1 MKRLLFDL
9 KSTQPVRQIKRHG
22 GGKYGEVVLRRIL
35 ERNMPVCCCYD
46 SHKWINPDIIDSL
59 KKNQCRL
66 YDLQIISLEEIA
78 KNEDIDILY
87 IPNITNVLDY
97 MEFRG
102 CQMIGTVHD
111 LRSLEKPLDSGQM
124 GYKPWNN
131 IYRYSL
137 KWIFENLDKRKKRK
151 EFYNEFL
158 TDNFNFVTVSNH
170 TAYSFKCLYP
180 EFKEVGIPVF
190 YAPSTSVLETTEK
203 EYNEKYF
210 LLVSANRYYKNNLRA
225 IKALDELFSYGYME
239 GYRVKVTGVSNPY
252 KAFWYKIKNIDRF
265 DFVGFVDEQELDHL
279 YHDAY
284 CLIYPTLQEGFG
296 YPPLEAMHYGV
307 PVLSSPLTSIPEV
320 LGGSAIYFN
329 PFSVEEIMNRILQI
343 LDENTHAQY
352 SQLARER
359 YELITKRQKEDL
371 DKLIDYI
378 YNFEK

>member
-1 MKRLLFDL
+1 MNNLLFDL

-22 GGKYGEVVLRRIL
+22 GGKYGEVILGRIL
-35 ERNMPVCCCYD
+35 NRNLPVCCCYD
-46 SHKWINPDIIDSL
+46 SQKWINPDIIDLL
-59 KKNQCRL
+59 KEKKCQL
-66 YDLQIISLEEIA
+66 YDLNKNSLDKIVDCER
-78 KNEDIDILY
+78 IDVFY

-97 MEFRG
+97 MNFKE

-111 LRSLEKPLDSGQM
+111 LRSLEKPLDRGQM

-131 IYRYSL
+131 VYKYLL
-137 KWIFENLDKRKKRK
+137 KGCFAKFDKLKKRK
-151 EFYNEFL
+151 EFYNEFV
-158 TDNFNFVTVSNH
+158 TDNFKFVTVSNH

-180 EFKEVGIPVF
+180 EFKEVNIPVF
-190 YAPSTSVLETTEK
+190 YAPSTSVIETTGRK
-203 EYNEKYF
+203 YNEKFF

-225 IKALDELFSYGYME
+225 IKALDILISCGFLKDF
-239 GYRVKVTGVSNPY
+239 RVKVTGVSNPQ
-252 KAFWYKIKNIDRF
+252 KAFWYKIKNIERF
-265 DFVGFVDEQELDHL
+265 DFLGFVDEQELDHL

-307 PVLSSPLTSIPEV
+307 PVLASPLTSIPEV
-320 LGGSAIYFN
+320 LGGNAIYFN
-329 PFSVEEIMNRILQI
+329 PFSVEEMMNRILQI
-343 LDENTHAQY
+343 LEKETYVKY

-359 YELITKRQKEDL
+359 YDLITKKQNEDL